1 MINFGNGM
9 KRRTLIYLFLSFA
22 QFWNVKSFGEEEL
35 TIDLFMTKYAL
46 TGTAKDGEQIYTM
59 PSDPMAALGEI
70 IDPKTEHPV
79 RIIFVNNMNT
89 QIGDG
94 SFDNPYSTLKA
105 AENGSKNND
114 IIYVYRGDG
123 TQRGM
128 DRGIIL
134 KDSQHL
140 LGSNHSYEF
149 ATKFGTFYLPATT
162 REAPV
167 IGNIEGHCIEL
178 GSQNE
183 VHGFVI
189 DSPKGWAVHGKEVCE
204 GQLRHL
210 SIVTGS
216 KVEGAIGLENVLGHF
231 EITDNCIKGCGLD
244 AVNGIDIRNHGVS
257 MANFTIQGNQISHF
271 GEGIVLHTFD
281 KAIAVS
287 HIEYNTIG
295 ACSKHEVETRAF
307 DNSETL
313 VQ

>member
-1 MINFGNGM
+1 M
-9 KRRTLIYLFLSFA
+9 KRKSLLLLFLGII
-22 QFWNVKSFGEEEL
+22 QFENSKGFSEEEL
-35 TIDLFMTKYAL
+35 TIDLYLPKYAL
-46 TGTAKDGEQIYTM
+46 TGMAKEGELSYAM
-59 PSDPMAALGEI
+59 PSDPVTVLGEI
-70 IDPKTEHPV
+70 IDPKTEHSV
-79 RIIFVNNMNT
+79 RIIFVNNMNAHT
-89 QIGDG
+89 GDG

-123 TQRGM
+123 TQKGM
-128 DRGIIL
+128 DNGIIL

-149 ATKFGTFYLPATT
+149 STKFGTFYLPATT

-167 IGNIEGHCIEL
+167 ISNADGNCIEL
-178 GSQNE
+178 GNQNE

-189 DSPKGWAVHGKEVCE
+189 DSPKGWAIHGKEICE
-204 GQLRHL
+204 GQIRHL

-216 KVEGAIGLENVLGHF
+216 KVDGAIGLENVLGHF
-231 EITDNCIKGCGLD
+231 EITDNCIKGTGID
-244 AVNGIDIRNHGVS
+244 SVNGIDIRNHGIS

-281 KAIAVS
+281 RAIAVS

-295 ACSKHEVETRAF
+295 ACSKHEVETKAF